1 MPALMRSGRWV
12 LFGRRLAPGESP
24 ALVERLQAH
33 GWDLSEE
40 LQDECRLLEFVHR
53 QSAIEDFLPNGMR
66 FPIAGVFAQHTVIT
80 AHGISA
86 RTVERL
92 QAAQAA

>member
-1 MPALMRSGRWV
+1 
-12 LFGRRLAPGESP
+12 LAPGESP

-40 LQDECRLLEFVHR
+40 RQDERRLLELVHH
-53 QSAIEDFLPNGMR
+53 QSAIEDFLPDGVR
-66 FPIAGVFAQHTVIT
+66 FPTAGIFAQHTVIT
-80 AHGISA
+80 THGISA